1 MNSAA
6 LMNRVIIALSDSR
19 DDSQDDSQNSSQ
31 ENSRFATMS
40 IIPAH

>member
-19 DDSQDDSQNSSQ
+19 DDSQDSSQ

>member
-19 DDSQDDSQNSSQ
+19 DDSQDNSQ